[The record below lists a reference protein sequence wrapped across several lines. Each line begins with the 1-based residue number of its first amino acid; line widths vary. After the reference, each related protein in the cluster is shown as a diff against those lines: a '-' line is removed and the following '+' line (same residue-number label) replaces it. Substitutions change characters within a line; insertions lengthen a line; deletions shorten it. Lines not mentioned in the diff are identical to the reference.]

1 MTRLIMRCV
10 PFRWRGVGL
19 RPAGGWGAPCAAP
32 RAAAAAETGA
42 ADEAIQARIAGILP
56 PQLMQPGEVI
66 ILLIK
71 PSPWFIV
78 LESLGTLAGLAV
90 ITVLVEGPIFA
101 GVGHS
106 ILGVHRRDATLLLAA
121 VAGLRLFWQFLEWLS
136 RVYVLTDRR
145 VIRIQG
151 VLRVHVFEAAL
162 KKLQHTEV
170 YLSLRERLF
179 GLGTIGF
186 ATAGTFAEAYWR
198 MVARPFEV
206 HQVLRKT
213 IERYR

>member
-1 MTRLIMRCV
+1 
-10 PFRWRGVGL
+10 VGL

-32 RAAAAAETGA
+32 HAAASDTGA
-42 ADEAIQARIAGILP
+42 ADEAIQARSAGLLP
-56 PQLMQPGEVI
+56 PQLLQPGEVI

-101 GVGHS
+101 GVGRSS

-136 RVYVLTDRR
+136 RIYVLTDRR

-206 HQVLRKT
+206 HQILRKT